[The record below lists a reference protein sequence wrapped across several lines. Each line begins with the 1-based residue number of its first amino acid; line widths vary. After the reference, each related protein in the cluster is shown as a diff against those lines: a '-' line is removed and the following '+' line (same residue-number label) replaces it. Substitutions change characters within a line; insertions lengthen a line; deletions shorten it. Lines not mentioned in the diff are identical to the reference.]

1 MAENTLSFGD
11 NLKILR
17 DKEVIYHKDIK
28 TLIQVL
34 ELIARVLEW
43 VVNKSGLDA
52 NDY

>member
-1 MAENTLSFGD
+1 M
-11 NLKILR
+11 
-17 DKEVIYHKDIK
+17 HKDIK

-52 NDY
+52 NDS